1 MSSRSKGRRS
11 NKRRHPPPVENLGTV
26 NELSTEGGSD
36 TEVDS
41 GRVVNKRPPPLVKT
55 RPRDGKM
62 NMEKKTSGGSSFLL
76 LACFFGI
83 FCSYLVYGLLQES
96 M

>member
-1 MSSRSKGRRS
+1 MSSRTKGRRS
-11 NKRRHPPPVENLGTV
+11 NKRRHPPPIENLGTV
-26 NELSTEGGSD
+26 NDLASEGSD

-41 GRVVNKRPPPLVKT
+41 GRVVNKRPPPLVNT
-55 RPRDGKM
+55 RPRDGRID
-62 NMEKKTSGGSSFLL
+62 MEKKNSGGSSLLL

>member
-26 NELSTEGGSD
+26 NDLASEDSD
-36 TEVDS
+36 TEVDF
-41 GRVVNKRPPPLVKT
+41 GRVVNKRPPPSVKT
-55 RPRDGKM
+55 RPRDGRM
-62 NMEKKTSGGSSFLL
+62 NVEKKTSDSNSLL
-76 LACFFGI
+76 LAACFFGI